1 MDQCPG
7 AVLINV
13 FQRMENKMDNVTLEN
28 TARNSI
34 EISQSDKK
42 NGFSFSSLSKCIG
55 NLVGKCRE
63 NGSNK

>member
-42 NGFSFSSLSKCIG
+42 MGFLSVHSP
-55 NLVGKCRE
+55 NVLVNRE
-63 NGSNK
+63 KWKP